1 MVLEVE
7 EGEPGMIAVDKVS
20 KSFESVEA
28 VKSISFAT
36 EPGEIFGLI
45 GPNGA
50 GKSTTIRMI
59 MNIIAPDTGTITFDG
74 KQIKD
79 DDKARIGYL
88 PEERGLYK
96 KVKLNEML
104 LYLGELKGM
113 ERSRLQTNIDGWLKR
128 FDLTAWQHKPIAELS
143 KGMSQKAQFI
153 AAVAHEPDI
162 LFFDEPFAGLDPVS
176 SDLLRESILDLSRE
190 GRTVLFSTHIMDQ
203 AEKLCNRIFLINSGS
218 QVVYGTLD
226 ELKDTYGTKT
236 VAVEYDGDG
245 SFISDLPFV
254 SRADSYQRW
263 VEVELKEDTDPDTLL
278 KAIVGRVSIRR
289 FEVKAP
295 SLHNIF
301 ISLVSGKDGREDG
314 V

>member
-1 MVLEVE
+1 
-7 EGEPGMIAVDKVS
+7 MISVDNIF

-28 VKSISFAT
+28 VKGVSFST
-36 EPGEIFGLI
+36 KPGEIFGLI

-59 MNIIAPDTGTITFDG
+59 MNIIAPDSGSISFDG
-74 KQIKD
+74 KKICEKD
-79 DDKARIGYL
+79 KERIGYL

-96 KVKLNEML
+96 KVKVNDML

-113 ERSRLQTNIDGWLKR
+113 ERTRLQKNINNWLKR
-128 FDLTAWQHKPIAELS
+128 FDLEKWQYKPISELS
-143 KGMSQKAQFI
+143 KGMSQKVQFI
-153 AAVAHEPDI
+153 ASVAHEPDI

-176 SDLLRESILDLSRE
+176 SDLLTESIIDLSRD
-190 GRTVLFSTHIMDQ
+190 GRTVLFSTHIMER
-203 AEKLCNRIFLINSGS
+203 AEKLCNTIFLINSGS

-226 ELKDTYGTKT
+226 EIKTAHGSKT
-236 VAVEYDGDG
+236 VVVEYDGDG
-245 SFISDLPFV
+245 SFIAELPFV
-254 SRADSYQRW
+254 AHAVSYQRW
-263 VEVELKEDTDPDTLL
+263 VELELEGDTDPDKLL
-278 KAIVGRVSIRR
+278 AALVGRVSIRR

-301 ISLVSGKDGREDG
+301 ISLVGGAREERET

>member
-1 MVLEVE
+1 MISVE
-7 EGEPGMIAVDKVS
+7 NVS

-28 VKSISFAT
+28 VKGVSFTTA
-36 EPGEIFGLI
+36 PGEIFGLI

-59 MNIIAPDTGTITFDG
+59 MNIIAPDSGSISFDG
-74 KQIKD
+74 RQICD
-79 DDKARIGYL
+79 ADKERIGYL

-96 KVKLNEML
+96 KVKLNDML

-113 ERSRLQTNIDGWLKR
+113 ERSRLQNNINNWLKR
-128 FDLTAWQHKPIAELS
+128 FDLSTWQYKPIRELS
-143 KGMSQKAQFI
+143 KGMSQKVQFI

-162 LFFDEPFAGLDPVS
+162 LFFDEPFAGLDPVNS
-176 SDLLRESILDLSRE
+176 NLLKESIMDLSRD
-190 GRTVLFSTHIMDQ
+190 GRTVLFSTHIMEQ
-203 AEKLCNRIFLINSGS
+203 AEKLCSRIFLINSGA

-226 ELKDTYGTKT
+226 ELKTAHGSKT
-236 VAVEYDGDG
+236 IVVEYDGDG
-245 SFISDLPFV
+245 SFIAELPIVARAV
-254 SRADSYQRW
+254 SYPRW
-263 VEVELKEDTDPDTLL
+263 VELELTDDVDPDKLL
-278 KAIVGRVSIRR
+278 AALVGRVSIRR

-301 ISLVSGKDGREDG
+301 VSLVGGKRDGGEA

>member
-1 MVLEVE
+1 
-7 EGEPGMIAVDKVS
+7 MISVNNVS

-28 VKSISFAT
+28 VKGISFST

-59 MNIIAPDTGTITFDG
+59 MNIIAPDSGSISFDG
-74 KQIKD
+74 RQICDKD
-79 DDKARIGYL
+79 KDRIGYL

-113 ERSRLQTNIDGWLKR
+113 ERSRLQNNINNWLKR
-128 FDLTAWQHKPIAELS
+128 FDLTAWQYKPISELS

-176 SDLLRESILDLSRE
+176 SDLLRESIMDLSKD
-190 GRTVLFSTHIMDQ
+190 GRTVLFSTHIMEQ
-203 AEKLCNRIFLINSGS
+203 AEKLCNRIFLINSGT
-218 QVVYGTLD
+218 QVVYGSLD
-226 ELKDTYGTKT
+226 ELKTAHGSKT
-236 VAVEYDGDG
+236 IVVEYDGDG
-245 SFISDLPFV
+245 SFIAELPFV
-254 SRADSYQRW
+254 ARAVSYQRW
-263 VEVELKEDTDPDTLL
+263 VELELMNNVEPDKLL
-278 KAIVGRVSIRR
+278 EALVGRIAIRK

-301 ISLVSGKDGREDG
+301 VSLVGG
-314 V
+314 VSSEEEAV

>member
-1 MVLEVE
+1 MISVE
-7 EGEPGMIAVDKVS
+7 NVS

-28 VKSISFAT
+28 VKGVSFTTA
-36 EPGEIFGLI
+36 PGEIFGLI

-59 MNIIAPDTGTITFDG
+59 MNIIAPDSGSISFDG
-74 KQIKD
+74 RQICD
-79 DDKARIGYL
+79 ADKERIGYL

-96 KVKLNEML
+96 KVKLNDML

-113 ERSRLQTNIDGWLKR
+113 ERSRLQNNINNWLKR
-128 FDLTAWQHKPIAELS
+128 FDLSTWQYKPIRELS
-143 KGMSQKAQFI
+143 KGMSQKVQFI

-176 SDLLRESILDLSRE
+176 SDLLRESIMDLSRD
-190 GRTVLFSTHIMDQ
+190 GRTVLFSTHIMEQ
-203 AEKLCNRIFLINSGS
+203 AEKLCSRIFLINSGA

-226 ELKDTYGTKT
+226 ELKTAHGSKT
-236 VAVEYDGDG
+236 IVVEYDGDG
-245 SFISDLPFV
+245 SFIAELPIVARAV
-254 SRADSYQRW
+254 SYPRW
-263 VEVELKEDTDPDTLL
+263 VELELTDDVDPDKLL
-278 KAIVGRVSIRR
+278 AALVGRVSIRR

-301 ISLVSGKDGREDG
+301 VSLVGGKRDGGEA